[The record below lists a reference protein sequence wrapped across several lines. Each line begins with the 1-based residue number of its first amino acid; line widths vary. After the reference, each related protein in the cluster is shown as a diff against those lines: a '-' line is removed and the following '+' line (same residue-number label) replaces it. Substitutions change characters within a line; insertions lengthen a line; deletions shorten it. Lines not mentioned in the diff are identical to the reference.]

1 MKLHVLPGD
10 AYLEAFRGT
19 DLQGDLAVF
28 RECLIEGELWGPSLP
43 ELWKT
48 RENYLSTSYPESDK
62 SYTRDV
68 ADEIEKLLVPGAGDE
83 IYLWFEYELFCSVN
97 YWFCLY
103 LLRDS
108 FATVYRVSPT
118 VRDEET
124 RWRGFGR
131 LNSEDLLECWN
142 DRVRLSAKDIQQGY
156 ELWQAFRTKNDARLG
171 LLGSYGSEAFPYMK
185 EVAAAAAEIETRP
198 KDILTDIS
206 AHSNAEFHEVFSEFA
221 KRAGVYGFGDVQVKK
236 LLDEIKKAA

>member
-1 MKLHVLPGD
+1 
-10 AYLEAFRGT
+10 
-19 DLQGDLAVF
+19 
-28 RECLIEGELWGPSLP
+28 LP

-68 ADEIEKLLVPGAGDE
+68 AEEIEKLLVPGAGDE

-108 FATVYRVSPT
+108 FAAVCRVSPT

-142 DRVRLSAKDIQQGY
+142 DRVRLSAKDIQQGN
-156 ELWQAFRTKNDARLG
+156 ELWQAFKTIRSLSVLEGSHDRRRRHRDATERYIDRHL
-171 LLGSYGSEAFPYMK
+171 
-185 EVAAAAAEIETRP
+185 
-198 KDILTDIS
+198 S
-206 AHSNAEFHEVFSEFA
+206 A
-221 KRAGVYGFGDVQVKK
+221 Q
-236 LLDEIKKAA
+236 